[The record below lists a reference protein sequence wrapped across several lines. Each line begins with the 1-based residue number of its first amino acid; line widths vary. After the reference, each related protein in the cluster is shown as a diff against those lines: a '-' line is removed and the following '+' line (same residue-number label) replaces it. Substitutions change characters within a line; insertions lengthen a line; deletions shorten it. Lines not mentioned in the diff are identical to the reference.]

1 MIQRIQSVWLLM
13 AAITL
18 ACLCF
23 APLFTAITTD
33 ATYII
38 TAKGIEKHSSDVIDH
53 TYNILLLASTIL
65 SALISLVNIFNY
77 RNRTLQK
84 RIILLNILLIVVLS
98 FWFSQLTKQIPG
110 TLTSIDLGIGIGLP
124 LIAIIFNFLAIR
136 GINHDEKLIKSADR
150 LR

>member
-33 ATYII
+33 ATYIVMV
-38 TAKGIEKHSSDVIDH
+38 KSIEKHVGNATES
-53 TYNILLLASTIL
+53 TTNILLLASTAL
-65 SALISLVNIFNY
+65 AALINLVNIFNY

>member
-33 ATYII
+33 ATYIVMVKSI
-38 TAKGIEKHSSDVIDH
+38 DKHWGNTTESTTNV
-53 TYNILLLASTIL
+53 LLLTSTAL
-65 SALISLVNIFNY
+65 AALINLVNIFNY

-84 RIILLNILLIVVLS
+84 RIIFLNILLIIVLS

-124 LIAIIFNFLAIR
+124 LVSIIFNFLAIR
-136 GINHDEKLIKSADR
+136 GINHDEKLIRSADR

>member
-33 ATYII
+33 ATYIVMV
-38 TAKGIEKHSSDVIDH
+38 KSIEKHVGNTTES
-53 TYNILLLASTIL
+53 TTNILLLASTAL
-65 SALISLVNIFNY
+65 AALINLVNIFNY